1 MTILSSISE
10 LLIIV
15 MVWHLGSKQAVYD
28 ETENEIEEDD
38 QILTETGD
46 FSEDDELQARIW
58 NNFMRDM
65 KLEQTSKSSDLGN
78 SSTSS
83 QILATSQTLRSYKVT
98 VMK

>member
-10 LLIIV
+10 FLIIV

-38 QILTETGD
+38 HMVNEILD

-58 NNFMRDM
+58 NNFMRERN
-65 KLEQTSKSSDLGN
+65 LEQTSKSSVLG
-78 SSTSS
+78 TSS
-83 QILATSQTLRSYKVT
+83 SSSRFLATSNLLRNYKVT
-98 VMK
+98 VL

>member
-58 NNFMRDM
+58 NDFMRDM
-65 KLEQTSKSSDLGN
+65 KLEQTSKSSVLG
-78 SSTSS
+78 TSS
-83 QILATSQTLRSYKVT
+83 SSSRFLATSQTLRSYKVT